1 MAAMNKCLAQSNKSP
16 TGDKATKKYE
26 FGVEGIICP
35 IRRDPRKGTHPKGR
49 LSIRERPSTASTEH
63 KEPSTMKFVSPDTH
77 CHDYK
82 KRRSAFLKELISST
96 PNVSLRAQEFRR
108 WIDKNSLYS
117 GNDKA

>member
-1 MAAMNKCLAQSNKSP
+1 
-16 TGDKATKKYE
+16 
-26 FGVEGIICP
+26 
-35 IRRDPRKGTHPKGR
+35 
-49 LSIRERPSTASTEH
+49 
-63 KEPSTMKFVSPDTH
+63 MKFVSPDTH

-117 GNDKA
+117 DNDEA